1 MKTPHK
7 LFRSLGGQ
15 NSRAG
20 RAFRYANDHNPFRAL
35 RSIFRSGAERDI
47 AGNFAGMA
55 VCKRGIQMIMAALQ
69 GMNKSWHGPR
79 VSSIFS
85 LMARRP
91 SFTNSSVG
99 GPSPE

>member
-20 RAFRYANDHNPFRAL
+20 RAFRYAHDHNPFRAL

-47 AGNFAGMA
+47 ADNFAGME
-55 VCKRGIQMIMAALQ
+55 VCKRGIQMIMGALRS
-69 GMNKSWHGPR
+69 MNTTWRGPR
-79 VSSIFS
+79 VSGIFAM
-85 LMARRP
+85 MARRP
-91 SFTNSSVG
+91 AVFRSNVG